1 MITLRDVHV
10 LKPDVEAGVT
20 AAHVRGLAESYG
32 KNGHR
37 APIVI
42 GHPQD
47 NHPAWGWVTQCRL
60 AEGDNLKCDIDV
72 APEFKELL
80 DLGHFRE
87 RSVAFYPTDPPAL
100 RHIGFLGA
108 VPPKVKGLEAINLSE
123 GIETYMTQD
132 TQLTAPAVTPA
143 PSAPESTAAPVPVMN
158 LAEVTRPVALF
169 ALSKVLPGVKAND
182 LSTEPVISGESI
194 SGLVEL
200 SDGKSYSYNIKKE
213 GNDWKASYELRNPEV
228 ITLSEQV
235 AELKGKLAMQSAAAV
250 VGNIYSNH
258 KLTEAILPREA
269 CVELIALSEGTK
281 VGDHLKTLL
290 GNLPSLVSAA
300 PVASTPTEAAVAT
313 TIPGFNGFEL
323 SDTKEYNQVVAKCI
337 EMKLNP
343 NKNEDFMTALHALNL

>member
-143 PSAPESTAAPVPVMN
+143 PEPTAASVPVMN

-235 AELKGKLAMQSAAAV
+235 ADLKSKLAMQSAATEATR
-250 VGNIYSNH
+250 IYGEH
-258 KLTEAILPREA
+258 RLTEGILPQKDL
-269 CVELIALSEGTK
+269 VELIALSEGTK
-281 VGDHLKTLL
+281 VGGILKTLL
-290 GNLPSLVSAA
+290 GNLPSLVSAV
-300 PVASTPTEAAVAT
+300 PVASTPTEAAATT

-323 SDTKEYNQVVAKCI
+323 SDTKEYNQVVAKCL